1 MKKYIVT
8 LTESE
13 REDLQTMIRK
23 GKAAARKL
31 MHARILLKAD
41 SSLGQSAWSDEAISE
56 ALEVSLST
64 VGRVREQFVENGVT
78 AALERQPTKRVYERK
93 LDGEREARLVALVCS
108 QPPQGSPRWTLQ
120 LLAEKM
126 VEVGYVEE
134 ISDETIRRTLKK
146 MNLSP
151 G

>member
-1 MKKYIVT
+1 MKKYVVT

-13 REDLQTMIRK
+13 REELQRVIRK

-31 MHARILLKAD
+31 LHARILLKAD
-41 SSLGQSAWSDEAISE
+41 SSPGQPGWSDEAISE
-56 ALEVSLST
+56 ALEVSWST
-64 VGRVREQFVENGVT
+64 IGRVREQFVDKGVT
-78 AALERQPTKRVYERK
+78 AALERQPAKRVYERK

-120 LLAEKM
+120 LLTDKM
-126 VEVGYVEE
+126 VELGYVEE

-146 MNLSP
+146 MNLSL

>member
-1 MKKYIVT
+1 MKKYKVT
-8 LTESE
+8 LTERE
-13 REDLQTMIRK
+13 REDLQALIRK

-31 MHARILLKAD
+31 LHAGILLKAD
-41 SSLGQSAWSDEAISE
+41 NRLGQPAWSDEAISE
-56 ALEVSLST
+56 ALAVSLST
-64 VGRVREQFVENGVT
+64 IGRVREQFVEKGVT
-78 AALERQPTKRVYERK
+78 AALERQPTKRVYKRK

-108 QPPQGSPRWTLQ
+108 QPPRGNPRWTLQ
-120 LLAEKM
+120 LLTDTL
-126 VEVGYVEE
+126 VELGYVEE

>member
-8 LTESE
+8 LTEDE
-13 REDLQTMIRK
+13 REELRGLISK

-31 MHARILLKAD
+31 LHARILLKAD
-41 SSLGQSAWSDEAISE
+41 SSADQPGWTDEAISE

-64 VGRVREQFVENGVT
+64 IGRVREQFVEKGVT
-78 AALERQPTKRVYERK
+78 AALDRQPTQRVYERT
-93 LDGEREARLVALVCS
+93 LDGNGEARLVALVCS
-108 QPPQGSPRWTLQ
+108 QPPEGNPRWTLQ
-120 LLAEKM
+120 LLTDKM
-126 VEVGYVEE
+126 VELGYVEE

-146 MNLSP
+146 TNLSL

>member
-13 REDLQTMIRK
+13 REDLQTLIRK

-31 MHARILLKAD
+31 LHARILLKAD
-41 SSLGQSAWSDEAISE
+41 SSLGQPAWSDEAISE

-78 AALERQPTKRVYERK
+78 AALERQPAKRIYERK

-120 LLAEKM
+120 LLADKM
-126 VEVGYVEE
+126 VELGYVEE

>member
-1 MKKYIVT
+1 MKKYSVT

-13 REDLQTMIRK
+13 REDLQALIRK

-31 MHARILLKAD
+31 LHARILLKAD
-41 SSLGQSAWSDEAISE
+41 SSPGQPAWSDAAISE

-64 VGRVREQFVENGVT
+64 IGRVREQFIEKGVT
-78 AALERQPTKRVYERK
+78 AALERQPAKRVYERK

-120 LLAEKM
+120 LLTDKM
-126 VEVGYVEE
+126 VELGYVEE